1 MARKRVSLKDKG
13 PETLGLTE
21 KKGQGIDVLFGGSAA
36 AKTRAA
42 STPESKSNQPE
53 GKEKTMAAQKNEPLI
68 NAVVNPPAPESLP
81 VNEADND
88 LSPFSSSGVDELGLP
103 VAMEA
108 PPTRLMATRSI
119 SGEVDELGLP
129 VAMDTP
135 PTDLTVPVPPSPPP
149 LPVADTPISAIS
161 SPTDDND
168 LSGLAGEEGD
178 ASNLPP
184 AVETPPLPAADF
196 TPVPPS
202 FEPPPV
208 PAEPLVSTP
217 EPTPVVSFEPVPEVP
232 PVPVEPAPVIL
243 PVEPAPMPPPIST
256 PVVDTPVERPL
267 PEPPP
272 VTYTPPPVYV
282 PPTPV
287 VVAPVAVPVAPPP
300 PPQIESITGFIAGP
314 MAVRPENLLPQDYE
328 YGAGSLELIERAKLE
343 RDDAITERVERY
355 IGKERREALDHEIE
369 RLYEVVANELSDNN
383 EDVSFALKALSEAQ
397 DIVLEDIRQ
406 YDEALYRVALV
417 KTMLVR
423 RHNLKR
429 WSYTWGSFVFFYAI
443 AWLAL
448 FVTAIVFTGNI
459 NTTVGSLAG
468 QSGGLEAGR
477 SAWYSALAGGIGGV
491 IGILYSLYWRVAV
504 KQNFDRQYLMYYL
517 VQPIMGFFLGAI
529 THLIITAGFLTFN
542 ASGADS
548 TITVILQMVIGFVA
562 GFRQRVVYELI
573 DRIVQ
578 KIAPEESD
586 KSPTSVVPER

>member
-21 KKGQGIDVLFGGSAA
+21 KKGQGIDVLFGGSAV

-53 GKEKTMAAQKNEPLI
+53 GKEKTMAAENNEPLT
-68 NAVVNPPAPESLP
+68 NAVVNTPSAPESLP

-88 LSPFSSSGVDELGLP
+88 FSPVSSAAVDELGLP

-108 PPTRLMATRSI
+108 PPTRLMATRSVI
-119 SGEVDELGLP
+119 GEVDELGLP
-129 VAMDTP
+129 VAMEAP

-149 LPVADTPISAIS
+149 LPVVDSATTDVPP
-161 SPTDDND
+161 PTDDND
-168 LSGLAGEEGD
+168 LSGLAGEEEEV
-178 ASNLPP
+178 SNLPP
-184 AVETPPLPAADF
+184 AVEAPATPTPVTDF
-196 TPVPPS
+196 SPTPVPI
-202 FEPPPV
+202 EPAPIPP
-208 PAEPLVSTP
+208 VSTP
-217 EPTPVVSFEPVPEVP
+217 EPAPTT
-232 PVPVEPAPVIL
+232 PVEPT
-243 PVEPAPMPPPIST
+243 PAVPPIESVPLPPPIPS
-256 PVVDTPVERPL
+256 PVAETPVEKPL

-282 PPTPV
+282 PPTPAV
-287 VVAPVAVPVAPPP
+287 TAPMTVSVASPPP

-328 YGAGSLELIERAKLE
+328 YGSGGLQLADRARVE

-355 IGKERREALDHEIE
+355 LGKERREALDKEIE

-423 RHNLKR
+423 RRNLKR

-517 VQPIMGFFLGAI
+517 VQPIMGFFLGAV

-586 KSPTSVVPER
+586 KSPTSVVPEQ

>member
-53 GKEKTMAAQKNEPLI
+53 GKEKTMAAENNEPLT
-68 NAVVNPPAPESLP
+68 NAVVNTPPTPESLP

-88 LSPFSSSGVDELGLP
+88 FSPVSSAVVDELGLP

-108 PPTRLMATRSI
+108 PPTRLMATRSVI
-119 SGEVDELGLP
+119 GEVDELGLP
-129 VAMDTP
+129 VAMEAP
-135 PTDLTVPVPPSPPP
+135 PTDLTMPVPPSPPP
-149 LPVADTPISAIS
+149 LPVVDTATTDVP

-168 LSGLAGEEGD
+168 LSGLAGEEEESS
-178 ASNLPP
+178 ALPP
-184 AVETPPLPAADF
+184 VVEEPAVPGTGFSAPP
-196 TPVPPS
+196 T
-202 FEPPPV
+202 
-208 PAEPLVSTP
+208 
-217 EPTPVVSFEPVPEVP
+217 
-232 PVPVEPAPVIL
+232 PVEPAPTPVSIPEPASTEPIEPAL
-243 PVEPAPMPPPIST
+243 AIPPVESVPLAPPIPT
-256 PVVDTPVERPL
+256 PVADIPVERPL

-272 VTYTPPPVYV
+272 VTYTPPVYI

-287 VVAPVAVPVAPPP
+287 VTAPVPVPVAPPPP

-328 YGAGSLELIERAKLE
+328 YGSGGLQLTERARIE

-355 IGKERREALDHEIE
+355 LGKERREALDKEIE

-423 RHNLKR
+423 RRNLKR

-504 KQNFDRQYLMYYL
+504 KQNFDRQYLLYYL
-517 VQPIMGFFLGAI
+517 VQPIMGFFLGAV

-586 KSPTSVVPER
+586 KSPTSVVPDQ

>member
-1 MARKRVSLKDKG
+1 MAAENN
-13 PETLGLTE
+13 ETLT
-21 KKGQGIDVLFGGSAA
+21 
-36 AKTRAA
+36 
-42 STPESKSNQPE
+42 
-53 GKEKTMAAQKNEPLI
+53 
-68 NAVVNPPAPESLP
+68 NAVVNIPPAPESLP

-88 LSPFSSSGVDELGLP
+88 LSPFSSAVVDELGLP

-119 SGEVDELGLP
+119 TGEVDELGLP
-129 VAMDTP
+129 VAMETP

-149 LPVADTPISAIS
+149 PLVVDTATSEMP
-161 SPTDDND
+161 PMTDDND
-168 LSGLAGEEGD
+168 LSGLAGEEGEV
-178 ASNLPP
+178 SNLPP
-184 AVETPPLPAADF
+184 VTEVPPAPVTDF
-196 TPVPPS
+196 APVPPP
-202 FEPPPV
+202 FEPVSIPPELPV
-208 PAEPLVSTP
+208 FTP
-217 EPTPVVSFEPVPEVP
+217 EPTPMVSFEPA
-232 PVPVEPAPVIL
+232 PVTAPAEPAPL
-243 PVEPAPMPPPIST
+243 PPPIPT
-256 PVVDTPVERPL
+256 PLADTPVERPL

-282 PPTPV
+282 PPAPTPV

-300 PPQIESITGFIAGP
+300 PPQVESITGFIAGP

-328 YGAGSLELIERAKLE
+328 YGTGGLQLAERARIE

-355 IGKERREALDHEIE
+355 IGKERREALDQEIE

-383 EDVSFALKALSEAQ
+383 EDVSFALKSLSEAQ

-423 RHNLKR
+423 RRNLKR
-429 WSYTWGSFVFFYAI
+429 WSYTWGSFVFFYAVV
-443 AWLAL
+443 WLAL

-459 NTTVGSLAG
+459 NTAVGSLAG
-468 QSGGLEAGR
+468 QSGGLAAGR

-517 VQPIMGFFLGAI
+517 VQPIMGFFLGAV

-542 ASGADS
+542 APGVNSQ
-548 TITVILQMVIGFVA
+548 ITVILQMVIGFIA
-562 GFRQRVVYELI
+562 GFRQRIVYELI

-586 KSPTSVVPER
+586 KSPTSVVPEQ